1 MMWKTL
7 ERLVGT
13 WRDRLTR
20 PPTGGEMTDKTYDV
34 LDRPEVLGVLF
45 YPRREIGVPHLPPGV
60 HAVRIPV
67 AEGIALGGKLF
78 AAGPKAP
85 LLVFFH
91 GNGEIAS
98 DYDTIASFYTEL
110 GLSLLVVDYRGY
122 GASDGVPSATAL
134 VDDAVAAFA
143 RARGVCAEHGVEPE
157 RLYVMGRSLGSAAA
171 LEIADR
177 AGEGLSGLILESAF
191 AYSFPLIE
199 RIGFLQLADAYE
211 DRDGFGNLAK
221 IDRIE
226 LPTLIIH
233 GERDWIIPIG
243 DARALFETS
252 AAANKKLVKVPGA
265 GHNDLMMLGR
275 KLYFGA
281 IAEFCGVGKHPE

>member
-1 MMWKTL
+1 M
-7 ERLVGT
+7 
-13 WRDRLTR
+13 
-20 PPTGGEMTDKTYDV
+20 PDKTYDV

-60 HAVRIPV
+60 HAVRVPV
-67 AEGIALGGKLF
+67 ADGVSLGGKLF
-78 AAGPKAP
+78 VAAPTAP
-85 LLVFFH
+85 LLLFFH

-98 DYDTIASFYTEL
+98 DYDTIASFYTDL
-110 GLSLLVVDYRGY
+110 GLSLLVIDYRGY

-134 VDDAVAAFA
+134 VDDAVAVFA
-143 RARGVCAEHGVEPE
+143 RAGELCAGHGIEPE

-171 LEIADR
+171 IEVAVR
-177 AGEGLSGLILESAF
+177 AGDGLAGLILESGF

-199 RIGFLQLADAYE
+199 RIGFLQLPDAYE

-243 DARALFETS
+243 DARALYETS
-252 AAANKKLVKVPGA
+252 PAAKKRLVKVPGA

-281 IAEFCGVGKHPE
+281 IAEFCGVAPRSD